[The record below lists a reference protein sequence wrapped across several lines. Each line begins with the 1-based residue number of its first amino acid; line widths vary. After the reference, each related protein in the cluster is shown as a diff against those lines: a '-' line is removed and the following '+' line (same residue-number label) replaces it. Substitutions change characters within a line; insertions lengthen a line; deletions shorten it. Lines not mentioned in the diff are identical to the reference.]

1 MISKVQ
7 NQKSAIIYC
16 ITIISKNIFVNER
29 NTSDCQLSIVNYLKM
44 STSFSPKLSYD
55 DVMTFS
61 PGFKPSNT
69 S

>member
-29 NTSDCQLSIVNYLKM
+29 NTSDCTLLIVNFTLFWAFRLRRRAFRYI
-44 STSFSPKLSYD
+44 FFRCAPK
-55 DVMTFS
+55 
-61 PGFKPSNT
+61 GCRSNP
-69 S
+69 